1 MNSTSLNSKLQTT
14 NKYDDEK
21 DELFKIIRQLESK
34 IENSI
39 SKSPR
44 KKNLQA
50 NELIKFISQVKG
62 EETKKVENIERR
74 LSSVASNLERDKDW
88 PLKSQDIIDE
98 LRKCN
103 LELEKEMLNFKYLYN
118 VRENDFKRVHDQYTN
133 SLNDITFLKESRLSF

>member
-1 MNSTSLNSKLQTT
+1 M
-14 NKYDDEK
+14 
-21 DELFKIIRQLESK
+21 
-34 IENSI
+34 
-39 SKSPR
+39 
-44 KKNLQA
+44 
-50 NELIKFISQVKG
+50 
-62 EETKKVENIERR
+62 ENIERR